1 MLALFNF
8 IKLLNNDESVIQS
21 DVWRVVNHTDINS
34 FDYSKRLLIITS
46 DLLLKFGLISKV
58 NNLSSKI
65 LPEAAQN
72 LVLRYNNFINNG
84 DFSEQATNILIA
96 DIKGVAA
103 TFFNNQQVNFDTNL
117 RALRYTNS
125 NQRGTM
131 KHLLYILYNKGQNSQ
146 ISDNKLSLEHIEP
159 QTSRSTGYF
168 INDDRDSFVNG
179 LGNIVLI
186 GQSKNSQFS
195 NSTVAEKLVL
205 ANSDDFRQDAL
216 VTHRI
221 FSSLNSNLQVDR
233 GAYGEENFELLR
245 RSENFDNGIP
255 TINFFNNRM
264 TFYSN
269 ELNNMLFSANEFLI
283 TGLPY

>member
-96 DIKGVAA
+96 DIKGVAT

-221 FSSLNSNLQVDR
+221 FSSLNSN
-233 GAYGEENFELLR
+233 
-245 RSENFDNGIP
+245 
-255 TINFFNNRM
+255 
-264 TFYSN
+264 
-269 ELNNMLFSANEFLI
+269 
-283 TGLPY
+283 